1 MTNPGEEHASRDT
14 HVHREAQ
21 VDKAIDDQL
30 GRTSDHAAIADAAA
44 VGSSYSQTEVNVL
57 RTKINEILDVL
68 RDAGLI
74 PSS

>member
-1 MTNPGEEHASRDT
+1 MSNPGSEHASRDT
-14 HVHREAQ
+14 NVHREAQ

-30 GRTSDHAAIADAAA
+30 GRTSDHAAIADASA
-44 VGSSYSQTEVNVL
+44 VGSSYSQSEVNAL